1 MFTPRCLSWM
11 LCAAILP
18 LSGCDRQKVA
28 DAMGASAPPPAA
40 PAATASAPAYTP
52 LTADQLYQ
60 LVSPVALFP
69 DKLLAQVLAGAG
81 YPDQISAADA
91 WLVQNRGLQPAA
103 LSSAADAQPWDPSV
117 RGLVQF
123 PDVLDQMAKNIPW
136 TTALGSAYLNDP
148 TDVMNAI
155 QVMRQRAASQG
166 TLKNTPQQRIVVA
179 PTTRYVEQQPYRQRV
194 VAAPGETIVIEPSQ
208 PDTVYV
214 PHYDPWVAYG
224 TPVPTYPSYQYQ
236 PSGYSGGDMLA
247 AGAISFGVGIAVAS
261 LFNQHNSGW
270 HNWDMR
276 WDDRRQPVVYRN
288 APYVSHSSTVVNRVT
303 NINQYNNVNNVNRSS
318 TSTVNNYNTTTA
330 APTPRFSQPT
340 PIGAPQQP
348 RVAPAAHAPMTLPN
362 FAHTQPVP
370 PHVQQPIAV
379 HQPVA
384 ATPHLQQSVNAP
396 HVQQP
401 MSMPTFTHTAPATP
415 HAQQPM
421 AGHSAPVQTHPMQA
435 VAPMHQSAVRPPVQV
450 APHVAQPVV
459 HEPAVAPHPA
469 VVRPT
474 PMPQERVMPHPAPA
488 PQIRQPFVQP
498 IQHRQ
503 EPAPVKPQEH
513 RPIVEQHKVG

>member
-1 MFTPRCLSWM
+1 M
-11 LCAAILP
+11 
-18 LSGCDRQKVA
+18 
-28 DAMGASAPPPAA
+28 
-40 PAATASAPAYTP
+40 
-52 LTADQLYQ
+52 
-60 LVSPVALFP
+60 
-69 DKLLAQVLAGAG
+69 
-81 YPDQISAADA
+81 
-91 WLVQNRGLQPAA
+91 
-103 LSSAADAQPWDPSV
+103 
-117 RGLVQF
+117 
-123 PDVLDQMAKNIPW
+123 
-136 TTALGSAYLNDP
+136 
-148 TDVMNAI
+148 
-155 QVMRQRAASQG
+155 
-166 TLKNTPQQRIVVA
+166 A
-179 PTTRYVEQQPYRQRV
+179 PTTRYVEQQPYRQSV

-224 TPVPTYPSYQYQ
+224 TPIPTYPSYQYQ

-288 APYVSHSSTVVNRVT
+288 APYVSHSTTVVNRVT
-303 NINQYNNVNNVNRSS
+303 NINQYNNVSNVNRSS

-384 ATPHLQQSVNAP
+384 AAPHLQQSVNAP

-401 MSMPTFTHTAPATP
+401 MSMPTFTYRACDAPRAAADGRAFRAGTDASDAGRRADASICRAATGSGC
-415 HAQQPM
+415 AARRS
-421 AGHSAPVQTHPMQA
+421 AGGARTGRSAAPGGSAPDADAARARHAASGPGAADTSTVR
-435 VAPMHQSAVRPPVQV
+435 SADTASPRAGAGETAGTPPDRR
-450 APHVAQPVV
+450 AAQGG
-459 HEPAVAPHPA
+459 
-469 VVRPT
+469 
-474 PMPQERVMPHPAPA
+474 
-488 PQIRQPFVQP
+488 
-498 IQHRQ
+498 
-503 EPAPVKPQEH
+503 VKQKTSPRRNGRAREW
-513 RPIVEQHKVG
+513 R

>member
-1 MFTPRCLSWM
+1 MLTPRYLSWL
-11 LCAAILP
+11 LCAAMLP

-28 DAMGASAPPPAA
+28 DAMGGSAPPSAA
-40 PAATASAPAYTP
+40 PVTSDSAPAYTP
-52 LTADQLYQ
+52 LSADQLYQ

-81 YPDQISAADA
+81 YPDQISAADT
-91 WLVQNRGLQPAA
+91 WLAQNRGLQPAA

-117 RGLVQF
+117 RGLVHF

-179 PTTRYVEQQPYRQRV
+179 PTTRYVEQQPNRQRV

-214 PHYDPWVAYG
+214 PHYDPWQAYG
-224 TPVPTYPSYQYQ
+224 TPVPAYPSYQYQ

-247 AGAISFGVGIAVAS
+247 AGVISFGVGIAVAT
-261 LFNQHNSGW
+261 LLNQHDSGW

-288 APYVSHSSTVVNRVT
+288 APYVSHSTTVVNRVT
-303 NINQYNNVNNVNRSS
+303 NINQYNNVNTVNRSS
-318 TSTVNNYNTTTA
+318 TSTVNNYNTAA
-330 APTPRFSQPT
+330 APSPRVTQPT
-340 PIGAPQQP
+340 SIGAPQQP
-348 RVAPAAHAPMTLPN
+348 HVAPAAHAPMTLPN
-362 FAHTQPVP
+362 FAHTQPV
-370 PHVQQPIAV
+370 
-379 HQPVA
+379 
-384 ATPHLQQSVNAP
+384 AP

-401 MSMPTFTHTAPATP
+401 VAAVPHVRQPVIAP

-421 AGHSAPVQTHPMQA
+421 STPTFTHAVPTAPHPQQPTAVHSAPLQTHPMPAAAPVHPA
-435 VAPMHQSAVRPPVQV
+435 VARPQV
-450 APHVAQPVV
+450 LQAPHVAQPVIR
-459 HEPAVAPHPA
+459 EPAAPQHPA
-469 VVRPT
+469 AIS
-474 PMPQERVMPHPAPA
+474 PMPA
-488 PQIRQPFVQP
+488 PQRHQTSVQP
-498 IQHRQ
+498 MPHRQ
-503 EPAPVKPQEH
+503 EPVPTKPQEH

>member
-1 MFTPRCLSWM
+1 MFTPRYLSWL
-11 LCAAILP
+11 LCAAMLP

-28 DAMGASAPPPAA
+28 DAMGGSAPPSAA
-40 PAATASAPAYTP
+40 SAANVSAPAYTP

-91 WLVQNRGLQPAA
+91 WLAQNRGLQPAA

-179 PTTRYVEQQPYRQRV
+179 PTPRYVEQQSYRQRV

-224 TPVPTYPSYQYQ
+224 TPLPAYPSYRYQ

-247 AGAISFGVGIAVAS
+247 AGVISFGVGIAVAS

-276 WDDRRQPVVYRN
+276 WDDRRQPVVYRD
-288 APYVSHSSTVVNRVT
+288 APYISHSTTVVNRVT
-303 NINQYNNVNNVNRSS
+303 NINQYNNVNNVNRSIH
-318 TSTVNNYNTTTA
+318 TVNNYNNTTA
-330 APTPRFSQPT
+330 APTPHFNPPT
-340 PIGAPQQP
+340 PNAQP
-348 RVAPAAHAPMTLPN
+348 RVAPAAHAPMTLPT
-362 FAHTQPVP
+362 FAHTQPV
-370 PHVQQPIAV
+370 
-379 HQPVA
+379 A
-384 ATPHLQQSVNAP
+384 AAP

-401 MSMPTFTHTAPATP
+401 RSMPTFTHTAPAAP
-415 HAQQPM
+415 HAQEPM
-421 AGHSAPVQTHPMQA
+421 AVHAAPVHP
-435 VAPMHQSAVRPPVQV
+435 SAVHPQVQIV
-450 APHVAQPVV
+450 PHVVQPGARA
-459 HEPAVAPHPA
+459 PAATLHPA
-469 VVRPT
+469 LVRPA
-474 PMPQERVMPHPAPA
+474 PVPQARIMPHPAPA
-488 PQIRQPFVQP
+488 PQIHQPSVQP
-498 IQHRQ
+498 MPHRQ
-503 EPAPVKPQEH
+503 APAPVKPQEH
-513 RPIVEQHKVG
+513 RPIAEQHKVG

>member
-1 MFTPRCLSWM
+1 MFTPRYLSWL
-11 LCAAILP
+11 LCAAMLP

-28 DAMGASAPPPAA
+28 DAMGGSAPPSAA
-40 PAATASAPAYTP
+40 PVTSASAPAYTP
-52 LTADQLYQ
+52 LSADQLYQ

-91 WLVQNRGLQPAA
+91 WLAQNRGLQPAA

-214 PHYDPWVAYG
+214 PHYDPWQAYG
-224 TPVPTYPSYQYQ
+224 TPVPAYPSYQYQ

-247 AGAISFGVGIAVAS
+247 AGVISFGVGIAVAT
-261 LFNQHNSGW
+261 LLNQHDSGW
-270 HNWDMR
+270 HSWDMR

-288 APYVSHSSTVVNRVT
+288 APYVSHSTSVVNRVT
-303 NINQYNNVNNVNRSS
+303 NINQYNNVNTVNRSS
-318 TSTVNNYNTTTA
+318 TSTVNNYNTAA
-330 APTPRFSQPT
+330 APAPRVTQPT

-348 RVAPAAHAPMTLPN
+348 HVAPAAHAPMTLPN
-362 FAHTQPVP
+362 FAHTQPV
-370 PHVQQPIAV
+370 
-379 HQPVA
+379 
-384 ATPHLQQSVNAP
+384 AP

-401 MSMPTFTHTAPATP
+401 MSTPTFTHAVPTAPHP
-415 HAQQPM
+415 QQPT
-421 AGHSAPVQTHPMQA
+421 AVHSAPLQTHPMPA
-435 VAPMHQSAVRPPVQV
+435 AAPMHPAVARPQV
-450 APHVAQPVV
+450 LQAPHIAQPVIR
-459 HEPAVAPHPA
+459 EPAAPQHPA
-469 VVRPT
+469 AIS
-474 PMPQERVMPHPAPA
+474 PMPAPQQRIMPHAAPA
-488 PQIRQPFVQP
+488 PQRHQTSVQP
-498 IQHRQ
+498 MPHRQ
-503 EPAPVKPQEH
+503 EPVPTKPQEH

>member
-1 MFTPRCLSWM
+1 MFTPRYLSWL
-11 LCAAILP
+11 LCAAMLP

-28 DAMGASAPPPAA
+28 DAMGGSAPPSAA
-40 PAATASAPAYTP
+40 PVASASAPAYTP
-52 LTADQLYQ
+52 LSADQLYQ

-91 WLVQNRGLQPAA
+91 WLAQNRGLQPAA

-155 QVMRQRAASQG
+155 QVMRQRAANQG

-214 PHYDPWVAYG
+214 PHYDPWQAYG
-224 TPVPTYPSYQYQ
+224 TPVPAYPSYQYQ

-247 AGAISFGVGIAVAS
+247 AGVISFGVGIAVAT
-261 LFNQHNSGW
+261 LLNQHDSGW
-270 HNWDMR
+270 QSWDMR

-288 APYVSHSSTVVNRVT
+288 SPYVSHSTTVVNRVT
-303 NINQYNNVNNVNRSS
+303 NINQYNNVNAVNRSS
-318 TSTVNNYNTTTA
+318 TSTVNNYNTA
-330 APTPRFSQPT
+330 S
-340 PIGAPQQP
+340 
-348 RVAPAAHAPMTLPN
+348 APAPHAPMTLPN
-362 FAHTQPVP
+362 FAHTQPV
-370 PHVQQPIAV
+370 
-379 HQPVA
+379 
-384 ATPHLQQSVNAP
+384 AP

-401 MSMPTFTHTAPATP
+401 VAIHQPVAAVPHVRQPVIAP

-421 AGHSAPVQTHPMQA
+421 STPTFTHAVPTAPHPQQPTAVHSAPLQTHPMPAAAPVHPA
-435 VAPMHQSAVRPPVQV
+435 VARPQV
-450 APHVAQPVV
+450 LQAPHVAQPVLR
-459 HEPAVAPHPA
+459 EPAAPQHPA
-469 VVRPT
+469 AIS
-474 PMPQERVMPHPAPA
+474 PMPA
-488 PQIRQPFVQP
+488 PQRHQTSVQP
-498 IQHRQ
+498 MPHRQ
-503 EPAPVKPQEH
+503 EPVPTKPQEH

>member
-1 MFTPRCLSWM
+1 MFTPRYLSWL
-11 LCAAILP
+11 LCAAMLP

-28 DAMGASAPPPAA
+28 DAMGGSAPPSAA
-40 PAATASAPAYTP
+40 SAANVSAPAYTP

-91 WLVQNRGLQPAA
+91 WLAQNRGLQAAA

-179 PTTRYVEQQPYRQRV
+179 PTPRYVEQQPYRQRV

-224 TPVPTYPSYQYQ
+224 TPIPAYPSYRYQ

-247 AGAISFGVGIAVAS
+247 AGVISFGVGIAVAS

-270 HNWDMR
+270 HSWDMR
-276 WDDRRQPVVYRN
+276 WDDRRQPVVYRD
-288 APYVSHSSTVVNRVT
+288 APYVSHSTTVVNRVT
-303 NINQYNNVNNVNRSS
+303 NINQYNNVNNVNRSIH
-318 TSTVNNYNTTTA
+318 TVNNYNNTTA
-330 APTPRFSQPT
+330 APTPHFNPPT
-340 PIGAPQQP
+340 PNAQP
-348 RVAPAAHAPMTLPN
+348 RVAPAAHAPMPLPT
-362 FAHTQPVP
+362 FAHTQPV
-370 PHVQQPIAV
+370 
-379 HQPVA
+379 A
-384 ATPHLQQSVNAP
+384 AAP

-401 MSMPTFTHTAPATP
+401 VIAPHAQQPMSTPTFTHTAPAAP
-415 HAQQPM
+415 HAQEPM
-421 AGHSAPVQTHPMQA
+421 AVHAAPLHPSAVHPQVQIVPHVVQPGAREPAATLHPALVRPAPVPQA
-435 VAPMHQSAVRPPVQV
+435 RI
-450 APHVAQPVV
+450 
-459 HEPAVAPHPA
+459 
-469 VVRPT
+469 
-474 PMPQERVMPHPAPA
+474 MPHPAPA
-488 PQIRQPFVQP
+488 PQIHQPSVQP
-498 IQHRQ
+498 MPHRQ
-503 EPAPVKPQEH
+503 APAPVKPQEH
-513 RPIVEQHKVG
+513 RPIAEQHKVG

>member
-1 MFTPRCLSWM
+1 MFTPRYLSWL
-11 LCAAILP
+11 LCAAMLP

-28 DAMGASAPPPAA
+28 DAMGGSAPPSAA
-40 PAATASAPAYTP
+40 SAANVSAPAYTP

-91 WLVQNRGLQPAA
+91 WLAQNRGLQPAA

-179 PTTRYVEQQPYRQRV
+179 PTPRYVEQQPYRQRV

-224 TPVPTYPSYQYQ
+224 TPIPAYPSYRYQ

-247 AGAISFGVGIAVAS
+247 AGVISFGVGIAVAS

-270 HNWDMR
+270 HSWDMR
-276 WDDRRQPVVYRN
+276 WDDRRQPVVYRD
-288 APYVSHSSTVVNRVT
+288 APYVSHSTTVVNRVT
-303 NINQYNNVNNVNRSS
+303 NINQYNNVNNVNRSIH
-318 TSTVNNYNTTTA
+318 TVNNYNNTTA
-330 APTPRFSQPT
+330 APTPYFNPPT
-340 PIGAPQQP
+340 PNAQP
-348 RVAPAAHAPMTLPN
+348 RVAPAAHAPMTLPT
-362 FAHTQPVP
+362 FAHTQPV
-370 PHVQQPIAV
+370 
-379 HQPVA
+379 A
-384 ATPHLQQSVNAP
+384 AAP

-401 MSMPTFTHTAPATP
+401 RSMPTFTHTAPAAP
-415 HAQQPM
+415 HAQEPM
-421 AGHSAPVQTHPMQA
+421 AVHAAPVHP
-435 VAPMHQSAVRPPVQV
+435 SAVHPQVQIV
-450 APHVAQPVV
+450 PHVVQPGAR
-459 HEPAVAPHPA
+459 EPAATLHPA
-469 VVRPT
+469 LVRPA
-474 PMPQERVMPHPAPA
+474 PVPQARIMPHPAPA
-488 PQIRQPFVQP
+488 PQIHQPSVQP
-498 IQHRQ
+498 MPHRQ
-503 EPAPVKPQEH
+503 APAPVKPQEH
-513 RPIVEQHKVG
+513 RPIAEQHKVG

>member
-1 MFTPRCLSWM
+1 MFTPRYLSWL
-11 LCAAILP
+11 LCAAMLP

-28 DAMGASAPPPAA
+28 DAMGGSAPPSAA
-40 PAATASAPAYTP
+40 SAANVSAPAYTP

-91 WLVQNRGLQPAA
+91 WLAQNRGLQPAA

-179 PTTRYVEQQPYRQRV
+179 PTPRYVEQQSYRQRV

-224 TPVPTYPSYQYQ
+224 TPLPAYPSYRYQ
-236 PSGYSGGDMLA
+236 PSGYSGGDILA
-247 AGAISFGVGIAVAS
+247 AGVISFGVGIAVAS

-270 HNWDMR
+270 HSWDMR
-276 WDDRRQPVVYRN
+276 WDDRRQPVVYRD
-288 APYVSHSSTVVNRVT
+288 APYVSHSTTVVNRVT
-303 NINQYNNVNNVNRSS
+303 NINQYNNVNNVNRSIH
-318 TSTVNNYNTTTA
+318 TVNNYNNTTA
-330 APTPRFSQPT
+330 APTPHFNPPT
-340 PIGAPQQP
+340 PNEQP
-348 RVAPAAHAPMTLPN
+348 RVAPAAHAPMTLPT
-362 FAHTQPVP
+362 FAHTQPVAAA
-370 PHVQQPIAV
+370 PHVQQSA
-379 HQPVA
+379 
-384 ATPHLQQSVNAP
+384 NAP

-401 MSMPTFTHTAPATP
+401 RSMPTFTHTAPAAP
-415 HAQQPM
+415 HAQEPM
-421 AGHSAPVQTHPMQA
+421 AVHAAPLPPSAVHPQVQIVPHVVQPGAREPVATLHPALVRPAPVPQA
-435 VAPMHQSAVRPPVQV
+435 RI
-450 APHVAQPVV
+450 
-459 HEPAVAPHPA
+459 
-469 VVRPT
+469 
-474 PMPQERVMPHPAPA
+474 MPHPAPA
-488 PQIRQPFVQP
+488 PQIHQPSVQP
-498 IQHRQ
+498 MPHRQ
-503 EPAPVKPQEH
+503 APVKPQEH
-513 RPIVEQHKVG
+513 RPIAEQHKVG

>member
-1 MFTPRCLSWM
+1 MFTPRYLSWL
-11 LCAAILP
+11 LCAAMLP

-28 DAMGASAPPPAA
+28 DAMGGSAPPSAA
-40 PAATASAPAYTP
+40 SAANVSAPAYTP

-91 WLVQNRGLQPAA
+91 WLAQNRGLQPAA

-179 PTTRYVEQQPYRQRV
+179 PTPRYVEQQSYRQRV

-224 TPVPTYPSYQYQ
+224 TPLPAYPSYRYQ

-247 AGAISFGVGIAVAS
+247 AGVISFGVGIAVAS

-276 WDDRRQPVVYRN
+276 WDDRRQPVVYRD
-288 APYVSHSSTVVNRVT
+288 APYISHSTTVVNRVT
-303 NINQYNNVNNVNRSS
+303 NINQYNNVNNVNRSIH
-318 TSTVNNYNTTTA
+318 TVNNYNNTTA
-330 APTPRFSQPT
+330 APTPHFNPPT
-340 PIGAPQQP
+340 PNAQP
-348 RVAPAAHAPMTLPN
+348 RVAPAAHAPMTLPT
-362 FAHTQPVP
+362 FAHTQPV
-370 PHVQQPIAV
+370 
-379 HQPVA
+379 A
-384 ATPHLQQSVNAP
+384 AAP

-401 MSMPTFTHTAPATP
+401 RSMPTFTHTAPAAP
-415 HAQQPM
+415 HAQEPM
-421 AGHSAPVQTHPMQA
+421 AVHAAPVHP
-435 VAPMHQSAVRPPVQV
+435 SAVHPQVQIV
-450 APHVAQPVV
+450 PHVVQPGAR
-459 HEPAVAPHPA
+459 EPAATLHPA
-469 VVRPT
+469 LVRPA
-474 PMPQERVMPHPAPA
+474 PVPQARIMPHPAPA
-488 PQIRQPFVQP
+488 PQIHQPSVQP
-498 IQHRQ
+498 MPHRQ
-503 EPAPVKPQEH
+503 APAPVKPQEH
-513 RPIVEQHKVG
+513 RPIAEQHKVG

>member
-1 MFTPRCLSWM
+1 MLTPRYLSWL
-11 LCAAILP
+11 LCAAMLP

-28 DAMGASAPPPAA
+28 DAMGGSAPPSVA
-40 PAATASAPAYTP
+40 PAASISTPAYAP
-52 LTADQLYQ
+52 LSADQLYQ

-91 WLVQNRGLQPAA
+91 WLAQNRGLQPAA

-179 PTTRYVEQQPYRQRV
+179 PTTRYVEQQSYRQSV

-208 PDTVYV
+208 PDTIYV
-214 PHYDPWVAYG
+214 PHYDPWEAYG
-224 TPVPTYPSYQYQ
+224 TPIQAYPSYQYQ

-247 AGAISFGVGIAVAS
+247 AGVISFGVGIAVAS
-261 LFNQHNSGW
+261 LLNQHNSGW

-288 APYVSHSSTVVNRVT
+288 APYVSHSTTVVNRVT
-303 NINQYNNVNNVNRSS
+303 NINQYNNVNNVNRST
-318 TSTVNNYNTTTA
+318 TSTVNNYNTAA
-330 APTPRFSQPT
+330 APTPRFSQPV
-340 PIGAPQQP
+340 PNAAPQQP
-348 RVAPAAHAPMTLPN
+348 RVAPAAQAPMTMPH
-362 FAHTQPVP
+362 FAHTQPVA
-370 PHVQQPIAV
+370 PHVQQP
-379 HQPVA
+379 VA
-384 ATPHLQQSVNAP
+384 AVPHVQQPVNAP

-401 MSMPTFTHTAPATP
+401 MSMPTFTHAAPAAP

-421 AGHSAPVQTHPMQA
+421 AVHSAPLQTHLLQTA
-435 VAPMHQSAVRPPVQV
+435 APVHQSTVRPQVQA
-450 APHVAQPVV
+450 APHVVQPAV
-459 HEPAVAPHPA
+459 HEPAATLHSA
-469 VVRPT
+469 VVRPAAV
-474 PMPQERVMPHPAPA
+474 PQERIMPHAAPA
-488 PQIRQPFVQP
+488 PQLHQTSVQP
-498 IQHRQ
+498 VPHRQ
-503 EPAPVKPQEH
+503 EPAPTKPQEH

>member
-1 MFTPRCLSWM
+1 MFTPRYLSWL
-11 LCAAILP
+11 LCAAMLP

-28 DAMGASAPPPAA
+28 DAMGASAPPSAA
-40 PAATASAPAYTP
+40 SAANVSAPAYTP

-91 WLVQNRGLQPAA
+91 WLAQNRGLQPAA

-224 TPVPTYPSYQYQ
+224 TPIPAYPSYRYQ

-247 AGAISFGVGIAVAS
+247 AGVISFGVGIAVAS

-276 WDDRRQPVVYRN
+276 WDDRRQPVIYRD
-288 APYVSHSSTVVNRVT
+288 APYVSHSTTVVNRVT
-303 NINQYNNVNNVNRSS
+303 NINQYNNVNNVNRSIH
-318 TSTVNNYNTTTA
+318 TVNNYNNTTA
-330 APTPRFSQPT
+330 APTPN
-340 PIGAPQQP
+340 AQP
-348 RVAPAAHAPMTLPN
+348 RVAPAAHAPMTLPT
-362 FAHTQPVP
+362 FAHTQPVAAA
-370 PHVQQPIAV
+370 PHV
-379 HQPVA
+379 
-384 ATPHLQQSVNAP
+384 QQSVNAP

-401 MSMPTFTHTAPATP
+401 RSMPTFTHTAPAAP
-415 HAQQPM
+415 HAQEPM
-421 AGHSAPVQTHPMQA
+421 AVHAAPVHP
-435 VAPMHQSAVRPPVQV
+435 SAVHPQVQIV
-450 APHVAQPVV
+450 PHVVQPGAR
-459 HEPAVAPHPA
+459 EPAATLHPA
-469 VVRPT
+469 LVRPA
-474 PMPQERVMPHPAPA
+474 PVPQARIMPHPAPA
-488 PQIRQPFVQP
+488 PQIHQPSVQP
-498 IQHRQ
+498 MPHRQ
-503 EPAPVKPQEH
+503 APAPVKPQEH

>member
-1 MFTPRCLSWM
+1 MFTPRYLSWL
-11 LCAAILP
+11 LCAAMLP
-18 LSGCDRQKVA
+18 LSGCDQQKVA
-28 DAMGASAPPPAA
+28 GAMGGSTPPPAA
-40 PAATASAPAYTP
+40 PAATTSAPAYTP

-81 YPDQISAADA
+81 YPDQISSADA
-91 WLVQNRGLQPAA
+91 WLAQNRGLQPAA

-179 PTTRYVEQQPYRQRV
+179 PTTRYVEQQSYRQSV

-224 TPVPTYPSYQYQ
+224 TPIPAYPSYQYQ

-247 AGAISFGVGIAVAS
+247 AGVISFGVGIAVAS

-288 APYVSHSSTVVNRVT
+288 APYVSHSTTVVNRVT
-303 NINQYNNVNNVNRSS
+303 NINQYNNVNNQYNNVNNVNRSS
-318 TSTVNNYNTTTA
+318 TSTVNNYNTSPA
-330 APTPRFSQPT
+330 APTPR
-340 PIGAPQQP
+340 
-348 RVAPAAHAPMTLPN
+348 VAPATHGPMTMPN
-362 FAHTQPVP
+362 FAHTQPVAAA
-370 PHVQQPIAV
+370 PHV
-379 HQPVA
+379 
-384 ATPHLQQSVNAP
+384 QQSVNAP

-401 MSMPTFTHTAPATP
+401 MSMPTFTHTAPAAP

-421 AGHSAPVQTHPMQA
+421 AVHSAPVQTHPMPA
-435 VAPMHQSAVRPPVQV
+435 VTPVHQSAMRPPVQV
-450 APHVAQPVV
+450 
-459 HEPAVAPHPA
+459 
-469 VVRPT
+469 
-474 PMPQERVMPHPAPA
+474 
-488 PQIRQPFVQP
+488 
-498 IQHRQ
+498 
-503 EPAPVKPQEH
+503 
-513 RPIVEQHKVG
+513 

>member
-1 MFTPRCLSWM
+1 MFTPRYLSWL
-11 LCAAILP
+11 LCAAMLP

-28 DAMGASAPPPAA
+28 DAMGGSAPPSAA
-40 PAATASAPAYTP
+40 PVASASAPAYTP
-52 LTADQLYQ
+52 LSADQLYQ

-91 WLVQNRGLQPAA
+91 WLAQNRGLQPAA

-117 RGLVQF
+117 RGLAQF

-214 PHYDPWVAYG
+214 PHYDPWQAYG
-224 TPVPTYPSYQYQ
+224 TPVPAYPSYQYQ

-247 AGAISFGVGIAVAS
+247 AGVISFGVGIAVAT
-261 LFNQHNSGW
+261 LLNQHDSGW
-270 HNWDMR
+270 HSWDMR

-288 APYVSHSSTVVNRVT
+288 APYVSRSTTVVNRVT
-303 NINQYNNVNNVNRSS
+303 NINQYNNVNTVNRSS
-318 TSTVNNYNTTTA
+318 TSTVNNYNTAA
-330 APTPRFSQPT
+330 APTPRVTQPT

-348 RVAPAAHAPMTLPN
+348 HIAPAAHAPMTLPN
-362 FAHTQPVP
+362 FAHTQPVA
-370 PHVQQPIAV
+370 PHVQQPIAI
-379 HQPVA
+379 HPPVA
-384 ATPHLQQSVNAP
+384 AVP
-396 HVQQP
+396 HVRQP
-401 MSMPTFTHTAPATP
+401 VITP

-421 AGHSAPVQTHPMQA
+421 STPTFTHAVPTAPHPQQPTAVHSAPLQTHPMPAAAPVYQA
-435 VAPMHQSAVRPPVQV
+435 VARPQVQP
-450 APHVAQPVV
+450 APHVAQPVI
-459 HEPAVAPHPA
+459 HEPTAPQHPA
-469 VVRPT
+469 AIS
-474 PMPQERVMPHPAPA
+474 PMPA
-488 PQIRQPFVQP
+488 PQFHQTSVQP
-498 IQHRQ
+498 MPHRQ
-503 EPAPVKPQEH
+503 EPAPTKPQEH

>member
-1 MFTPRCLSWM
+1 MFTPRYLSWL
-11 LCAAILP
+11 LCAAMLP

-28 DAMGASAPPPAA
+28 DAMGASAPTSAA
-40 PAATASAPAYTP
+40 SAANVSAPAYTP

-81 YPDQISAADA
+81 YPDQISAADT
-91 WLVQNRGLQPAA
+91 WLAQNRGLQPAA

-224 TPVPTYPSYQYQ
+224 TPIPAYPSYRYQ

-247 AGAISFGVGIAVAS
+247 AGVISFGVGIAVAS

-276 WDDRRQPVVYRN
+276 WDDRRQPVVYRD
-288 APYVSHSSTVVNRVT
+288 APYVSHSTTVVNRVT
-303 NINQYNNVNNVNRSS
+303 NINQYNHVNNVNRSIH
-318 TSTVNNYNTTTA
+318 TVNNYNNTTA
-330 APTPRFSQPT
+330 APTPHFNPPT
-340 PIGAPQQP
+340 PNAQP
-348 RVAPAAHAPMTLPN
+348 RVAPAAHAPMTLPT
-362 FAHTQPVP
+362 FAHTQPV
-370 PHVQQPIAV
+370 
-379 HQPVA
+379 A
-384 ATPHLQQSVNAP
+384 AAP

-401 MSMPTFTHTAPATP
+401 RSMPTFTHTAPAAP
-415 HAQQPM
+415 HAQEPM
-421 AGHSAPVQTHPMQA
+421 AVHAAPVHP
-435 VAPMHQSAVRPPVQV
+435 SAVHPQVQIV
-450 APHVAQPVV
+450 PHVVQPGAR
-459 HEPAVAPHPA
+459 EPAATLHPA
-469 VVRPT
+469 LVRPA
-474 PMPQERVMPHPAPA
+474 PVPQARIMPHPAPA
-488 PQIRQPFVQP
+488 PQIHQPSVQP
-498 IQHRQ
+498 MPHRQ
-503 EPAPVKPQEH
+503 APAPVKPQEH

>member
-1 MFTPRCLSWM
+1 MFTPRYLSWL
-11 LCAAILP
+11 LCAAMLP

-28 DAMGASAPPPAA
+28 DAMGASAPPSAA
-40 PAATASAPAYTP
+40 SAANVSAPAYTP

-91 WLVQNRGLQPAA
+91 WLAQNRGLQPAA

-224 TPVPTYPSYQYQ
+224 TPIPAYPSYRYQ

-247 AGAISFGVGIAVAS
+247 AGVISFGVGIAVAS

-276 WDDRRQPVVYRN
+276 WDDRRQPVVYRD
-288 APYVSHSSTVVNRVT
+288 APYVSHSTTVVNRVT

-318 TSTVNNYNTTTA
+318 TVNNYNTPPA
-330 APTPRFSQPT
+330 APTPHFNPPT
-340 PIGAPQQP
+340 PNAQP
-348 RVAPAAHAPMTLPN
+348 HVAPAAHAPMTLPT
-362 FAHTQPVP
+362 FAHTQPVT

-384 ATPHLQQSVNAP
+384 AAP

-401 MSMPTFTHTAPATP
+401 VIAP

-421 AGHSAPVQTHPMQA
+421 STPTFTHTVPMAPHPQQPTAVHSAPLQTHPMPAAAPVHQA
-435 VAPMHQSAVRPPVQV
+435 VMRPQIQP

-459 HEPAVAPHPA
+459 
-469 VVRPT
+469 RPT
-474 PMPQERVMPHPAPA
+474 PAPQARIMPHPAPA
-488 PQIRQPFVQP
+488 PQIHPPFVQP
-498 IQHRQ
+498 IPHRQ

-513 RPIVEQHKVG
+513 RPIVEQQKVG

>member
-1 MFTPRCLSWM
+1 MFTPRYLSWL
-11 LCAAILP
+11 LCAAMLP

-28 DAMGASAPPPAA
+28 DAMGGSAPPSAA
-40 PAATASAPAYTP
+40 SAANVSAPAYTP

-91 WLVQNRGLQPAA
+91 WLAQNRGLQPAA

-155 QVMRQRAASQG
+155 QVMRQQAASQG

-224 TPVPTYPSYQYQ
+224 TPIPAYPSYRYQ

-247 AGAISFGVGIAVAS
+247 AGVISFGVGIAVAS

-270 HNWDMR
+270 HSWDMR
-276 WDDRRQPVVYRN
+276 WDDRRQPVVYRD
-288 APYVSHSSTVVNRVT
+288 APYVSHSTTVVNRVT
-303 NINQYNNVNNVNRSS
+303 NINQYNNVNNVNRSIH
-318 TSTVNNYNTTTA
+318 TVNNYNNTTA
-330 APTPRFSQPT
+330 APTPYFNPPT
-340 PIGAPQQP
+340 PNAQP
-348 RVAPAAHAPMTLPN
+348 RVAPAAHAPMTLPT
-362 FAHTQPVP
+362 FAHTQPV
-370 PHVQQPIAV
+370 
-379 HQPVA
+379 A
-384 ATPHLQQSVNAP
+384 AAP

-401 MSMPTFTHTAPATP
+401 RSMPTFTHTAPAAP
-415 HAQQPM
+415 HAQEPM
-421 AGHSAPVQTHPMQA
+421 AVHAAPVHP
-435 VAPMHQSAVRPPVQV
+435 SAVHPQVQIV
-450 APHVAQPVV
+450 PHVVQPGAR
-459 HEPAVAPHPA
+459 EPAATLHPA
-469 VVRPT
+469 LVRPA
-474 PMPQERVMPHPAPA
+474 PVPQARIMPHPAPA
-488 PQIRQPFVQP
+488 PQIHQPSVQP
-498 IQHRQ
+498 MPHRQ
-503 EPAPVKPQEH
+503 APAPVKPQEH
-513 RPIVEQHKVG
+513 RPIAEQHKVG

>member
-1 MFTPRCLSWM
+1 MFTPRYLSWL
-11 LCAAILP
+11 LCAAMLP

-28 DAMGASAPPPAA
+28 DAMGGGTPPPAA
-40 PAATASAPAYTP
+40 PAASASAPAYTP
-52 LTADQLYQ
+52 LSADQLYQ

-91 WLVQNRGLQPAA
+91 WLAQNRGLQPAA

-214 PHYDPWVAYG
+214 PHYDPWEAYG
-224 TPVPTYPSYQYQ
+224 TPVPAYPSYQYQ

-247 AGAISFGVGIAVAS
+247 AGVISFGVGIAVAS
-261 LFNQHNSGW
+261 LLNQHNSGW

-288 APYVSHSSTVVNRVT
+288 APYVSHSTTVVNRVT
-303 NINQYNNVNNVNRSS
+303 NINQYNNVNTVNRSS
-318 TSTVNNYNTTTA
+318 TSTVNNYNTAA
-330 APTPRFSQPT
+330 APAPRFSQPV
-340 PIGAPQQP
+340 PNAAPQQP
-348 RVAPAAHAPMTLPN
+348 RVASAAHAPMTMPN
-362 FAHTQPVP
+362 FAHTQPVA

-379 HQPVA
+379 HPPVA
-384 ATPHLQQSVNAP
+384 AAP

-401 MSMPTFTHTAPATP
+401 VIAP

-421 AGHSAPVQTHPMQA
+421 STPTFTHAVPTAPHPQQPTAVHSAPLQTHPMPAAAAMHPA
-435 VAPMHQSAVRPPVQV
+435 VARPQIQP
-450 APHVAQPVV
+450 APHVAQPVIR
-459 HEPAVAPHPA
+459 EPAAPQHPA
-469 VVRPT
+469 AIS
-474 PMPQERVMPHPAPA
+474 PMTAPQQRIMPHAAPA
-488 PQIRQPFVQP
+488 PQLHQTSVQP
-498 IQHRQ
+498 MPHRQ
-503 EPAPVKPQEH
+503 EPVPTKPQEH

>member
-1 MFTPRCLSWM
+1 MFTPRYLSWL
-11 LCAAILP
+11 LCAAMLP

-28 DAMGASAPPPAA
+28 SVMGGSTPPPAA
-40 PAATASAPAYTP
+40 PAANASTPAYTP

-91 WLVQNRGLQPAA
+91 WLAQNRGLQPAA

-166 TLKNTPQQRIVVA
+166 TLKNTPQQRIVKT
-179 PTTRYVEQQPYRQRV
+179 PTTRYVEQQSYRQSI
-194 VAAPGETIVIEPSQ
+194 VAAPDETIVIEPSQ

-214 PHYDPWVAYG
+214 PYYDPWVAYG
-224 TPVPTYPSYQYQ
+224 TPIPAYPSYQYQ
-236 PSGYSGGDMLA
+236 PAGYSGGDMLA
-247 AGAISFGVGIAVAS
+247 AGVISFGVGIAVAS
-261 LFNQHNSGW
+261 LFNQHDSGW
-270 HNWDMR
+270 HNWNMR

-288 APYVSHSSTVVNRVT
+288 APYESHSTTVVNRVT

-318 TSTVNNYNTTTA
+318 TVNNYNT
-330 APTPRFSQPT
+330 
-340 PIGAPQQP
+340 APQQQPP
-348 RVAPAAHAPMTLPN
+348 RVSPAASAAHAPMTMPN
-362 FAHTQPVP
+362 FAHTQPV
-370 PHVQQPIAV
+370 
-379 HQPVA
+379 A
-384 ATPHLQQSVNAP
+384 AAQ

-401 MSMPTFTHTAPATP
+401 MTMPTFTHTAPAAPQVQRPTAM
-415 HAQQPM
+415 HA
-421 AGHSAPVQTHPMQA
+421 APAQAHPMPA
-435 VAPMHQSAVRPPVQV
+435 AAPLHQSAVRPPVKV
-450 APHVAQPVV
+450 APHVAQPTVR
-459 HEPAVAPHPA
+459 EPAVAPHPA

-474 PMPQERVMPHPAPA
+474 PMPQERVMPHPAP
-488 PQIRQPFVQP
+488 QIHPSFVQP
-498 IQHRQ
+498 IPHRQ